1 MATQK
6 KKLALSCIS
15 TLVMKKKKKK
25 LAMKPLIWSMFL
37 VCGSIISSSYFSNFC
52 HDFDIA
58 TTCKSVHVPVSRK

>member
-6 KKLALSCIS
+6 KKLVLSWIS
-15 TLVMKKKKKK
+15 TLFMEKKK

-37 VCGSIISSSYFSNFC
+37 VFGSIISSLSYFSNFC